1 MGTSL
6 HIHVLAFTHK
16 NVFLNDL
23 GKLVLSKE
31 EVTQRL
37 DNIRSDFRL
46 GVYEIFY
53 VSTCNRVEFV
63 FATEQPYTKANA
75 GKLLAAFFSGFSELQ
90 IKSLLEFANLYQ
102 GDEAVEHLLMVASSL
117 DSMVVGEREISR
129 QLRQA
134 YEESAEAGLTGDHL
148 RILMKQTIKTAKEV
162 FTHTRIAEKPVSVA
176 SLAVRKLLDL
186 GVSKNERVVLVGAG
200 ETNTLIAKYLVK
212 AGFTKFTVFNRTYQ
226 KAKALADELN
236 GDALPFDSLQR
247 NCSLDFGVLISCTGS
262 TEAVVTASAWE
273 ALTFGQ
279 PEKYRFIVD
288 LAIPNDID
296 ELVSNHALVHCF
308 SISDLKAE
316 VEANLKFREKE
327 VIEAHK
333 VVKRGLA
340 AYQEMNRIRQVER
353 ALQDFP
359 DRVKAIKQKTVQ
371 DVFSKE
377 MALLDD
383 NTRSLIDKMLSYMEK
398 KCISVPIVIAKDILL
413 KEEVEVVE

>member
-6 HIHVLAFTHK
+6 HIQVLAFTHK

-23 GKLVLSKE
+23 GKLVLNKE
-31 EVTQRL
+31 EVNERL
-37 DNIRSDFRL
+37 QKLRSEQDL
-46 GVYEIFY
+46 GIKEIFY

-63 FATEQPYTKANA
+63 FGTEKLFEKADISQM
-75 GKLLAAFFSGFSELQ
+75 LSAFFSGFSEKQ
-90 IKSLLEFANLYQ
+90 IKSLLEFANFYQ

-134 YEESAEAGLTGDHL
+134 YEESAEAGHTGDHL
-148 RILMKQTIKTAKEV
+148 RILMKQTVKTSKEV

-186 GVSKNERVVLVGAG
+186 GVNKEERVILVGAG

-212 AGFTKFTVFNRTYQ
+212 AGFTSFTVFNRTYE
-226 KAKALADELN
+226 KALSLADELQ
-236 GDALPFDSLQR
+236 GDALPFESLQK

-262 TEAVVTASAWE
+262 TEPVVTATAWD
-273 ALTFGQ
+273 ALTKDQ
-279 PEKYRFIVD
+279 PDKQRFIVD

-296 ELVSNHALVHCF
+296 ESVSALNNVRCF
-308 SISDLKAE
+308 SISDLKSE

-327 VIEAHK
+327 MQEALK
-333 VVKRGLA
+333 VVKRGLSE
-340 AYQEMNRIRQVER
+340 YQEMNRIRQVER

-377 MALLDD
+377 LASLDD
-383 NTRSLIDKMLSYMEK
+383 DTRSLIDKMLSYMEK

-413 KEEVEVVE
+413 KEEVEG

>member
-6 HIHVLAFTHK
+6 HIQVLAFTHK

-23 GKLVLSKE
+23 GKLVLNKD
-31 EVTQRL
+31 EVNERL
-37 DNIRSDFRL
+37 LKLRSDADL
-46 GVYEIFY
+46 GIKEIFY

-63 FATEQPYTKANA
+63 FATNRLFDKQTVSLMLAN
-75 GKLLAAFFSGFSELQ
+75 FFSGFTEMQ
-90 IKSLLEFANLYQ
+90 VKSLLEFANFYQ

-134 YEESAEAGLTGDHL
+134 YEESAEAGHTGDHL
-148 RILMKQTIKTAKEV
+148 RILMKQTVKTAKEV
-162 FTHTRIAEKPVSVA
+162 FTHTRIAEKPVSVS

-186 GVSKNERVVLVGAG
+186 GVDKDERVILVGAG
-200 ETNTLIAKYLVK
+200 ETNTSIAKYLIK
-212 AGFTKFTVFNRTYQ
+212 AGFSKFTVFNRTYE
-226 KAKALADELN
+226 KALSLADELN
-236 GDALPFDSLQR
+236 GNALPFERLQQS
-247 NCSLDFGVLISCTGS
+247 CSLDFGVLISCTSS
-262 TEAVVTASAWE
+262 TDPVVTTSAWDV
-273 ALTFGQ
+273 LTFGQ
-279 PEKYRFIVD
+279 PDKQRFIVD

-296 ELVSNHALVHCF
+296 ESVCSRPLVQCF

-327 VIEAHK
+327 MQEALK
-333 VVKRGLA
+333 VVQRGLIE
-340 AYQEMNRIRQVER
+340 YQEMNRIRQVER

-377 MALLDD
+377 LANLDEE
-383 NTRSLIDKMLSYMEK
+383 TRSLIDKMLTYMEK

-413 KEEVEVVE
+413 KEEVAG